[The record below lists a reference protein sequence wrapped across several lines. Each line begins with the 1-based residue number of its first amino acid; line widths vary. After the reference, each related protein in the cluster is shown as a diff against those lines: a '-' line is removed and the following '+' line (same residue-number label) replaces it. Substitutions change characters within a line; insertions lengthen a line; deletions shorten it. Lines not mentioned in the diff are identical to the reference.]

1 VSSEELSRKLR
12 LPYPYLR
19 GILQKLN
26 AKGILRS
33 FKGKGGGFALARPP
47 EKIHLTE
54 LIKILQGPI
63 TLADCIFRSKVC
75 PGIRTCR
82 LRKVTLKLQETLL
95 EELKP
100 VTLASMLGPAASR
113 RKRGGTPESK
123 RSGASPLRQ
132 R

>member
-1 VSSEELSRKLR
+1 VSTEELSRKLR

-19 GILQKLN
+19 SILQTLKTE
-26 AKGILRS
+26 GVLRS
-33 FKGKGGGFALARPP
+33 FKGKGGGFALARPA
-47 EKIHLTE
+47 EKIYLME

-82 LRKVTLKLQETLL
+82 LRKVTLKLQETLI

-100 VTLASMLGPAASR
+100 VTLASMLKRPASR
-113 RKRGGTPESK
+113 KKRGG
-123 RSGASPLRQ
+123 AF
-132 R
+132 